1 MIYYDYGTWLRRHFP
16 FKVQKLS
23 IDAGFTCP
31 NRDGRIGVGGCI
43 YCNNQSFNP
52 TYCNPARSIREQLEE
67 GKRFFSRKY
76 PEMKYMA
83 YFQAFTNTYSDLE
96 TLRKLY
102 EEALDVEDVVGIIIG
117 TRPDCID
124 TTLLDYLQDLNTH
137 TMVTIEYGIE
147 TTNDNTLRLINRGHN
162 FDCTRRAV
170 EMTAKRGI
178 TVGGHIILGLPGETA
193 EESISQAAT
202 ISALPIDILKIHQ
215 MQIIRGTKLAK
226 LYEANPFHLYSPEE
240 YIEVIVS
247 YLEHLR
253 DDIVVERFASQSPKD
268 MLIAPQWGLKNYEL
282 TNLIVN
288 KMRREGRSQGSLAIK
303 SSFS

>member
-52 TYCNPARSIREQLEE
+52 TYCNPARSVREQLEE

-253 DDIVVERFASQSPKD
+253 DDIVVERFASQSPKG

-288 KMRREGRSQGSLAIK
+288 KMRREGRRQGSLAIK

>member
-1 MIYYDYGTWLRRHFP
+1 M
-16 FKVQKLS
+16 
-23 IDAGFTCP
+23 
-31 NRDGRIGVGGCI
+31 
-43 YCNNQSFNP
+43 
-52 TYCNPARSIREQLEE
+52 
-67 GKRFFSRKY
+67 
-76 PEMKYMA
+76 
-83 YFQAFTNTYSDLE
+83 
-96 TLRKLY
+96 
-102 EEALDVEDVVGIIIG
+102 
-117 TRPDCID
+117 
-124 TTLLDYLQDLNTH
+124 
-137 TMVTIEYGIE
+137 
-147 TTNDNTLRLINRGHN
+147 
-162 FDCTRRAV
+162 
-170 EMTAKRGI
+170 
-178 TVGGHIILGLPGETA
+178 GGHIILGLPGETA